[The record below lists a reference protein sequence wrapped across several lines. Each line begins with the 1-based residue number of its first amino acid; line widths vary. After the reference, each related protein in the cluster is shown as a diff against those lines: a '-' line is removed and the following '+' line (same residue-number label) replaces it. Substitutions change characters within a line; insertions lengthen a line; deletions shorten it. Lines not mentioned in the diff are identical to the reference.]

1 LVAGVEVQDA
11 WHIFRWVWAAVLFAY
26 LAVQVAAFWRL
37 DSGGKKRARTIMF
50 VMLALMVARNSV
62 RDVFENREVSRV
74 GSLVVVLGA
83 VIATVI
89 LLRMLRTQP
98 MVQGRTGI
106 EKRCWRFD
114 SDAEVEL
121 RADSWKFTDGSGRE

>member
-1 LVAGVEVQDA
+1 LVGGVEVQDA

-106 EKRCWRFD
+106 EKRC
-114 SDAEVEL
+114 
-121 RADSWKFTDGSGRE
+121 